1 MKQIDME
8 VKSNNIIKL
17 NEGPKS
23 RNTTKKF
30 TKAIEALL
38 KEGREQFNNQV
49 SFFNNKCAESTNGK
63 TLQKEVIRI
72 EWKSPEPGVQRP
84 KPG

>member
-1 MKQIDME
+1 ME

-38 KEGREQFNNQV
+38 KEGRDKFNNQV
-49 SFFNNKCAESTNGK
+49 SFFNKQSVESSSEE
-63 TLQKEVIRI
+63 TLQRDILRI
-72 EWKSPEPGVQRP
+72 EWRIPEPD
-84 KPG
+84 